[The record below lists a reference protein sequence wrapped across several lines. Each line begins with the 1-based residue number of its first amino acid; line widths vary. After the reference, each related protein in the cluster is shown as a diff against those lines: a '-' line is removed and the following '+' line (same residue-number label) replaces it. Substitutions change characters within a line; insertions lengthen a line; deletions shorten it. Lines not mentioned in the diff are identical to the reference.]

1 MKFLS
6 LEGCSTRIWGQ
17 RKGWGRR
24 ASSSR
29 EAEVTDHNDKGG
41 HRVGQGEISLKIKT
55 ANFLTK
61 WNNRI

>member
-6 LEGCSTRIWGQ
+6 LGGCSTRIWGQ

-29 EAEVTDHNDKGG
+29 EAEVTDYNDKGG
-41 HRVGQGEISLKIKT
+41 HTVGRREISLKIKI
-55 ANFLTK
+55 ASLLTK
-61 WNNRI
+61 WNNRF

>member
-6 LEGCSTRIWGQ
+6 LGGCSARIWGQ

-24 ASSSR
+24 PSSSR
-29 EAEVTDHNDKGG
+29 EAEVTDHDDKGG
-41 HRVGQGEISLKIKT
+41 HTVGQGERSLKIKP
-55 ANFLTK
+55 ASLLTK